1 MTGRFAVTLALALAL
16 GRPALAEQSRA
27 QQAQPHVDAGQRAF
41 NEENYEV
48 AIREFGAARE
58 LYEDPLL
65 TYNIALSYERL
76 DNLPEAIEEYNRY
89 LREAPDARN
98 AEQVRERVETLHR
111 RRVEERDAGLEVEAA
126 DDAERQARRDERAE
140 RRSYLIDAHH
150 ELNLVGGTA
159 LRMSSLSG
167 THAASLSVDFDY
179 MYRFNATWAVGASFL
194 FDMFGLQVSG
204 DPTAWKHYG
213 VSANGRWAHQFLDGR
228 VEIRA
233 MVGLGYQ
240 YIDQFSSNHANWVFF
255 RAAAT
260 GAWDITHGFGLS
272 LSVGFRLGVAWG
284 GELTDADFGS
294 TFDALAG
301 VFWAF

>member
-1 MTGRFAVTLALALAL
+1 MRSLTLTLMLTLTAA
-16 GRPALAEQSRA
+16 GTALAEQSAAQRA
-27 QQAQPHVDAGQRAF
+27 QVHVDAGQRAF

-48 AIREFGAARE
+48 AVREFEAARE
-58 LYEDPLL
+58 IYQDPLL

-76 DNLPEAIEEYNRY
+76 GNLPEAIEDYHRY

-98 AEQVRERVETLHR
+98 AEEVRERIEDLHR
-111 RRVEERDAGLEVEAA
+111 RRVEEREAGLQVEAA
-126 DDAERQARRDERAE
+126 DEAERGARRDERAE
-140 RRSYLIDAHH
+140 RRSDLIDARH
-150 ELNLVGGTA
+150 ELNLVGGA
-159 LRMSSLSG
+159 AVRMSALSA
-167 THAASLSVDFDY
+167 HAAALSVDFDY

-204 DPTAWKHYG
+204 DITASRHYG
-213 VSANGRWAHQFLDGR
+213 VSANGRWARQFLDGR
-228 VEIRA
+228 VEVRA

-240 YIDQFSSNHANWVFF
+240 FIDQHHDLHANWVFF

-260 GAWDITHGFGLS
+260 GAWDIVHGFGLS
-272 LSVGFRLGVAWG
+272 VTAGFRLGVAWG
-284 GELTDADFGS
+284 GASAEPDFAS